1 MWVSAGR
8 VPYYEGNKAS
18 NSSFENNH
26 ISKPLHV
33 ITSTTNESYL
43 LILDLYKKRGQ
54 TQMIRLHAVKQF
66 LAIRTAAIDLLGAW
80 PKVENSIRALCA
92 VQCIWRDM
100 AVART
105 LCSVLYIIVLRLV

>member
-1 MWVSAGR
+1 MISTYFTQKCGNRNWNAELMWVSAGP

-18 NSSFENNH
+18 NSSFENKH

-66 LAIRTAAIDLLGAW
+66 LSIRTAL
-80 PKVENSIRALCA
+80 
-92 VQCIWRDM
+92 
-100 AVART
+100 
-105 LCSVLYIIVLRLV
+105 

>member
-18 NSSFENNH
+18 NSSFENKH
-26 ISKPLHV
+26 ISKPLHA
-33 ITSTTNESYL
+33 ITSTTNESCL

-66 LAIRTAAIDLLGAW
+66 LSIRAVVIDLLGAW
-80 PKVENSIRALCA
+80 PNVE
-92 VQCIWRDM
+92 
-100 AVART
+100 
-105 LCSVLYIIVLRLV
+105 